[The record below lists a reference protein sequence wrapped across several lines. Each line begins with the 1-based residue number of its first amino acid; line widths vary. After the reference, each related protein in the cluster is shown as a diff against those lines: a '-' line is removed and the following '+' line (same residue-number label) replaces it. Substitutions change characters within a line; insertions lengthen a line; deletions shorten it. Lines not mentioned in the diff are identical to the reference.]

1 MAHSVW
7 PFGIIKNSFNFA
19 APREHH
25 ELNPFG
31 NPNSFAQNGSEAY
44 GQESTSFT
52 GDYDHGYQQSA
63 NYMNRYVCEEVARNR
78 HTLNPTN
85 IRF

>member
-1 MAHSVW
+1 M
-7 PFGIIKNSFNFA
+7 SFLA

-31 NPNSFAQNGSEAY
+31 NPNSFVQNGSEAY

-52 GDYDHGYQQSA
+52 GDYDQGYQQSA
-63 NYMNRYVCEEVARNR
+63 NYMNR
-78 HTLNPTN
+78 
-85 IRF
+85 